1 MGRVGTLLAWCG
13 FGILGLLIDS
23 DHVLCAYRKGI
34 SLAPLSNLSGCKVW
48 HSDLLP
54 VSGIVL
60 CLSFALLI
68 GFLSIHVWQIG
79 NRNAR

>member
-1 MGRVGTLLAWCG
+1 MGRVGTLLIG
-13 FGILGLLIDS
+13 LGYGLVDVLIDS

-48 HSDLLP
+48 HIFLLP
-54 VSGIVL
+54 FSGVVF